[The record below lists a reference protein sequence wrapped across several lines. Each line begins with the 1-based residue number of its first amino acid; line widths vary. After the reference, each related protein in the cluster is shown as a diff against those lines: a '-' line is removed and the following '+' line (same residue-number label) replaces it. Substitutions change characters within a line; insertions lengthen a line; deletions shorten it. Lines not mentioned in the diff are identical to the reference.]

1 MLVAV
6 LQIKSQIIT
15 LSKTVAAREFI
26 QTFIPIIFNDFL
38 KILSKQ
44 IIEQMDAPSILWK
57 NDIFTTA

>member
-1 MLVAV
+1 MAV
-6 LQIKSQIIT
+6 LQIKYQIIT
-15 LSKTVAAREFI
+15 LSKTLAAREFI
-26 QTFIPIIFNDFL
+26 QTFIPIFNDFL

>member
-1 MLVAV
+1 MAV

-15 LSKTVAAREFI
+15 LSKTLAAREFI
-26 QTFIPIIFNDFL
+26 QTFIPIFNDFL